1 MQSCLTLQRSRQ
13 AKRKKER
20 GRLEVKRLLVQ
31 ITLSAWWYMK
41 QGMMLGVE
49 LW

>member
-13 AKRKKER
+13 AKKKEG
-20 GRLEVKRLLVQ
+20 GRLEIKRLLVQ
-31 ITLSAWWYMK
+31 LTLSTRWYMK
-41 QGMMLGVE
+41 LGMMPGVE